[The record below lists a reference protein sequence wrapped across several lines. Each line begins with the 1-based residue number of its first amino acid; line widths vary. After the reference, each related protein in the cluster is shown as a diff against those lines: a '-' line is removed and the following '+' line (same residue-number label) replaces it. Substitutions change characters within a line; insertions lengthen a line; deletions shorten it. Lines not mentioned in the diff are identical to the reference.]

1 MYKNNFVGIKR
12 YFPSFERYPF
22 LDILVIAGGIIPPQ
36 DHQVLFDKGVIAIFG
51 PGTNLA
57 EAACKILALMT

>member
-1 MYKNNFVGIKR
+1 MK
-12 YFPSFERYPF
+12 RYPF